1 MRAIYSKSSL
11 LSILFSV
18 ALLTFCSCTRGG
30 GGNPFAKDDGEIK
43 ENIENLMGLAV
54 GMTKGQ
60 VFELSGIANYVE
72 GYDWG
77 SVWFYKIRKGGTV
90 GTLADKDIE
99 QRYMPVVFDNT
110 DRVMGYGRK
119 FYDQTLTDLGTGQF
133 WDLQTPNLC
142 NCSVD
147 ERLHFVHFEPFL
159 YFLR

>member
-1 MRAIYSKSSL
+1 MRAFYSKSHL
-11 LSILFSV
+11 LYFLFFSALFS
-18 ALLTFCSCTRGG
+18 LTGCNRGSG
-30 GGNPFAKDDGEIK
+30 SNPFAKDDGEIK

-54 GMTKGQ
+54 GMTKSQ

-119 FYDQTLTDLGTGQF
+119 FYDQTLSDLGTGQF
-133 WDLQTPNLC
+133 
-142 NCSVD
+142 
-147 ERLHFVHFEPFL
+147 
-159 YFLR
+159 

>member
-1 MRAIYSKSSL
+1 MRALYSKSR
-11 LSILFSV
+11 LFYFLFFS
-18 ALLTFCSCTRGG
+18 ALFALTGCNRGSG
-30 GGNPFAKDDGEIK
+30 SNPFAKDDGEIK

-54 GMTKGQ
+54 GMTKSQ

-119 FYDQTLTDLGTGQF
+119 FYDQTLSDLGTGQF
-133 WDLQTPNLC
+133 
-142 NCSVD
+142 
-147 ERLHFVHFEPFL
+147 
-159 YFLR
+159 

>member
-1 MRAIYSKSSL
+1 MMSAIYSKSYL
-11 LSILFSV
+11 LFILFSV
-18 ALLTFCSCTRGG
+18 ALLTLGSCTRGG
-30 GGNPFAKDDGEIK
+30 RGNPFAKDDGEIK
-43 ENIENLMGLAV
+43 ENIESLMGLAV
-54 GMTKGQ
+54 GMTKSQ

-119 FYDQTLTDLGTGQF
+119 FYAQTLTDLGTGQF
-133 WDLQTPNLC
+133 
-142 NCSVD
+142 
-147 ERLHFVHFEPFL
+147 
-159 YFLR
+159 

>member
-1 MRAIYSKSSL
+1 MRAFYSKSHLFYL
-11 LSILFSV
+11 LFFSALFT
-18 ALLTFCSCTRGG
+18 LTGCNRGSG
-30 GGNPFAKDDGEIK
+30 ANPFAKDDGEIK

-54 GMTKGQ
+54 GMTKSQ

-119 FYDQTLTDLGTGQF
+119 FYDQTLSDLGTGQF
-133 WDLQTPNLC
+133 
-142 NCSVD
+142 
-147 ERLHFVHFEPFL
+147 
-159 YFLR
+159 

>member
-30 GGNPFAKDDGEIK
+30 GGNPFAQDDGEIK

-99 QRYMPVVFDNT
+99 QRYMPVVLDNT

-133 WDLQTPNLC
+133 
-142 NCSVD
+142 
-147 ERLHFVHFEPFL
+147 
-159 YFLR
+159 